1 MGSLSRRRFLAGTAG
16 AMGAVGLGASSV
28 SLLAACGGGATSA
41 SSGDAASGGA
51 TSDFKLIQFFK
62 SGAYAGG
69 VPQRLPFGLGDK
81 GGVLQSGGPSIV
93 TFHVLDADGKKEV
106 VPPVT
111 VNRHSRDLSRPYWPL
126 EVNLPPGSYLAR
138 MVYGS
143 KTVEPAAFDV
153 TDPAKVTVLHAGQKL
168 PALDTPTTANGRGV
182 DPICTRT
189 LPCPLH
195 ETSLAAALGA
205 GRPIAFLV
213 ATPAHCQTAI
223 CGPVLDVLL
232 KQRSADITTI
242 HAEVYTDSTLKTP
255 TDAVQKTGLDYEPC
269 LFLARADGTITE
281 RLDVIFDTDDVIS
294 ALARLRKT

>member
-1 MGSLSRRRFLAGTAG
+1 MGPLSRRRFLTGTLGAAGT
-16 AMGAVGLGASSV
+16 VGFGVSSG

-41 SSGDAASGGA
+41 SSGDAAGGA
-51 TSDFKLIQFFK
+51 TSEFKLIQFFK

-81 GGVLQSGGPSIV
+81 GGVLQAGGPNVV

-106 VPPVT
+106 VAPLT

-126 EVNLPPGSYLAR
+126 EVNLPPGTYQAR

-168 PALDTPTTANGRGV
+168 PALDTPTTANGRSV

-189 LPCPLH
+189 PACPLH
-195 ETSLAAALGA
+195 DISLAAALGA
-205 GRPIAFLV
+205 GKPIAFLV
-213 ATPAHCQTAI
+213 ATPAYCQTAI

-232 KQRSADITTI
+232 KQRTADITMI

-281 RLDVIFDTDDVIS
+281 RLDVIFDTDDVTS
-294 ALARLRKT
+294 ALARLRTA